1 MLHSIHVLR
10 RRLVHEANSCLYGR
24 QEDPSLGSV
33 FEQFAQELKAWEAKY
48 AGRPRDELIGLC
60 LLALEREELVSV
72 GYREELMTQRLSAM
86 PLSPAARELMR
97 HALIWA
103 WRDEEMHSI
112 YIRGALLKYG
122 GPLLRTRAFAQQIGG
137 LVGGWAGS
145 VRQHVPWSKAPLSR
159 AGATFVTWLGALT
172 GKVPEDVRKYLNY
185 GPFREF
191 CIFNVDAEMTARLCY
206 DRMIVLARE
215 TPELGRELAQDFVRV
230 RDDEDRHAQ
239 IFEILATALDEKDQ
253 LVAGETEASLTQQIE
268 DVGEYFLPRALR
280 KKTVVNSK
288 IGSGGRV
295 FAFEGKS
302 SEEKCI
308 VFRRLL
314 QESGLAETLEHRAAT
329 LGKQLEDLRIVIK
342 PSFMLGYAA
351 KDRSI
356 ITDHEL
362 LRELADFLRERGC
375 GNAVLVESAN
385 IYDQFFEHR
394 SVAEVAAYFGINECG
409 LPIVDASKDQVAH
422 TYFRGMAQN
431 TISQS
436 WKGADFRISFGKMRS
451 HPIEMAY
458 LTIGNLEWMGGR
470 CDEFLFVERQAQ
482 RETALMMLLDGFPP
496 DFVLLDAYEQA
507 SDGLVGVMGCPRPP
521 APRRVYAGEDA
532 LAVDLVAARHMGVR
546 EPGQTNILRAACH
559 WFGDPR
565 DRIEVVGTNDNLKEW
580 RGPYETEFST
590 MLSFVAY
597 PVYVFGSGRGSL
609 FVPEMDEKAFPPL
622 QQVSFPQRVLRS
634 ALRRLLGLHFPRT
647 KTRQLSEAAPQ

>member
-1 MLHSIHVLR
+1 MW
-10 RRLVHEANSCLYGR
+10 
-24 QEDPSLGSV
+24 Q
-33 FEQFAQELKAWEAKY
+33 AKY

-60 LLALEREELVSV
+60 LMALEREELVSV

-86 PLSPAARELMR
+86 PLSPAVRELMR

-122 GPLLRTRAFAQQIGG
+122 GPLLRMRAFAQQMGG

-145 VRQHVPWSKAPLSR
+145 VRQHVPWSRAPFSR
-159 AGATFVTWLGALT
+159 AGATFVTWLGAMT

-185 GPFREF
+185 GPFRDF
-191 CIFNVDAEMTARLCY
+191 CVFNIDAEKTASLCY
-206 DRMIVLARE
+206 ERMIVLARE
-215 TPELGRELAQDFVRV
+215 APELGRELAEDFVKV
-230 RDDEDRHAQ
+230 RDDEERHAL
-239 IFEILATALDEKDQ
+239 IFEILANALDEKDQ
-253 LVAGETEASLTQQIE
+253 LVDGETEESLTRKIE
-268 DVGEYFLPRALR
+268 DVGEYFLPRTLR
-280 KKTVVNSK
+280 THTVVNSK
-288 IGSGGRV
+288 IGNGGRV
-295 FAFEGKS
+295 FAFEGNS
-302 SEEKCI
+302 TEQKCS
-308 VFRRLL
+308 VLRRLL
-314 QESGLAETLEHRAAT
+314 EESGLAEMLKERAAE
-329 LGKQLEDLRIVIK
+329 LGKPPTDLRIAVK
-342 PSFMLGYAA
+342 PSFMLGYAR

-356 ITDHEL
+356 ITDAEL
-362 LRELADFLRERGC
+362 LREFASFVRKGGY
-375 GNAVLVESAN
+375 GNAVLIESAN

-394 SVAEVAAYFGINECG
+394 SVAEVGAYFGMQDCG
-409 LPIVDASKDQVAH
+409 LPVVDGSNDQVPHA
-422 TYFRGMAQN
+422 YFRGMAQN
-431 TISQS
+431 TISRS
-436 WKGADFRISFGKMRS
+436 WKEADFRISFGKMRS

-470 CDEFLFVERQAQ
+470 CDEFLFVERQAH

-496 DFVLLDAYEQA
+496 DFVLLDAYDQA

-521 APRRVYAGEDA
+521 SPRRVYAGEDA

-546 EPGQTNILRAACH
+546 EPEQTNILRAACH

-565 DRIEVVGTNDNLKEW
+565 ERTEVVGTKENLRGW

-590 MLSFVAY
+590 LLSFVAY

-609 FVPEMDEKAFPPL
+609 FVPEMDETAFPPL
-622 QQVSFPQRVLRS
+622 QRVSFFQRVLRG

-647 KTRQLSEAAPQ
+647 KKRQPVEAAS

>member
-1 MLHSIHVLR
+1 VSIWEVR
-10 RRLVHEANSCLYGR
+10 G
-24 QEDPSLGSV
+24 PSLGV
-33 FEQFAQELKAWEAKY
+33 VYDQFAQELAAWQVKY

-86 PLSPAARELMR
+86 PLSPAVRELMR

-122 GPLLRTRAFAQQIGG
+122 GPLLRMKAFAQQMGG
-137 LVGGWAGS
+137 LVGGWAGA
-145 VRQHVPWSKAPLSR
+145 VRQHVPWSKAPFSR

-191 CIFNVDAEMTARLCY
+191 CVFNIDAEKTASLCY
-206 DRMIVLARE
+206 ERMIVLAQE
-215 TPELGRELAQDFVRV
+215 APELGRELAQDFVRV
-230 RDDEDRHAQ
+230 RDDEERHAR
-239 IFEILATALDEKDQ
+239 IFEILADALDENDR
-253 LVAGETEASLTQQIE
+253 LVAGETEESLTRKIE
-268 DVGEYFLPRALR
+268 DVGEYFLPRTLR
-280 KKTVVNSK
+280 KRTVVNSK

-295 FAFEGKS
+295 FAFEGKAAA
-302 SEEKCI
+302 EKCV

-314 QESGLAETLEHRAAT
+314 EESGLAEKLQQRAAA
-329 LGKQLEDLRIVIK
+329 LEKQAAELRIVVK
-342 PSFMLGYAA
+342 PSFMLGYAR
-351 KDRSI
+351 KDQSI
-356 ITDHEL
+356 ITDAEL
-362 LRELADFLRERGC
+362 LRELAGFLRERGF
-375 GNAVLVESAN
+375 GNAVIVESAN

-394 SVAEVAAYFGINECG
+394 TVAEVAEYFGMRECG
-409 LPIVDASKDQVAH
+409 LPVVDASNDQVAH
-422 TYFRGMAQN
+422 AYFRGMAQN
-431 TISQS
+431 TISRS
-436 WKGADFRISFGKMRS
+436 WKEADFRISFGKMRS

-470 CDEFLFVERQAQ
+470 CDEFLFVERQAH

-496 DFVLLDAYEQA
+496 DFVLLDAYDEA

-532 LAVDLVAARHMGVR
+532 LAVDLVAARHMGVL
-546 EPGQTNILRAACH
+546 EPEQTNILRAACH

-565 DRIEVVGTNDNLKEW
+565 ERIKVVGANENLRGW

-609 FVPEMDEKAFPPL
+609 FVPEMDEQAFPPL
-622 QQVSFPQRVLRS
+622 QRVTFSQRVLRA

-647 KTRQLSEAAPQ
+647 KTPRPAAAASQ

>member
-1 MLHSIHVLR
+1 
-10 RRLVHEANSCLYGR
+10 
-24 QEDPSLGSV
+24 LGV
-33 FEQFAQELKAWEAKY
+33 VYDQFAQELSVWQAKY
-48 AGRPRDELIGLC
+48 AGRPGDELIGLC

-86 PLSPAARELMR
+86 PIPPAVRELMR

-103 WRDEEMHSI
+103 WRDEEMHAI

-122 GPLLRTRAFAQQIGG
+122 GPLLRMKAFSQQMGG

-145 VRQHVPWSKAPLSR
+145 VRQHVPWSKAPFSR
-159 AGATFVTWLGALT
+159 AGATFVTWLGAVT

-191 CIFNVDAEMTARLCY
+191 CVFNIDAEKTASLCY
-206 DRMIVLARE
+206 ERMIVLAQE
-215 TPELGRELAQDFVRV
+215 APELGRELAQDFVRV
-230 RDDEDRHAQ
+230 RDDEERHAR
-239 IFEILATALDEKDQ
+239 IFEILATALDEKDR
-253 LVAGETEASLTQQIE
+253 LVAGETEESLTRKIG
-268 DVGEYFLPRALR
+268 DVGEYFLPRTLR
-280 KKTVVNSK
+280 KQTVVNSK

-295 FAFEGKS
+295 FAAEGKTT
-302 SEEKCI
+302 EEKCS

-314 QESGLAETLEHRAAT
+314 DESALAEKLQRRAAA
-329 LGKQLEDLRIVIK
+329 LGKRAEELRIVIK
-342 PSFMLGYAA
+342 PSFMLGYAR

-356 ITDHEL
+356 ITDPEL
-362 LRELADFLRERGC
+362 LRELANFLRGLGC
-375 GNAVLVESAN
+375 GKGVIVESAN

-394 SVAEVAAYFGINECG
+394 SVAELAAYFGMQECG
-409 LPIVDASKDQVAH
+409 LPIVDASGDQVPHA
-422 TYFRGMAQN
+422 YFRGMAQD
-431 TISQS
+431 TISRS
-436 WKGADFRISFGKMRS
+436 WKEADFRISFGKMRS

-470 CDEFLFVERQAQ
+470 CDEFLFVERQAH

-521 APRRVYAGEDA
+521 SPRRVYAGEDA

-546 EPGQTNILRAACH
+546 EPEQTNILRAACH

-565 DRIEVVGTNDNLKEW
+565 ERIEVVGTNENLREW

-590 MLSFVAY
+590 LLSFVAY

-609 FVPEMDEKAFPPL
+609 FVPEMDETEFPPL
-622 QQVSFPQRVLRS
+622 QRVSFSQRVLRA

-647 KTRQLSEAAPQ
+647 KTKQTIQAASQ

>member
-1 MLHSIHVLR
+1 MG
-10 RRLVHEANSCLYGR
+10 A
-24 QEDPSLGSV
+24 V
-33 FEQFAQELKAWEAKY
+33 FEQFAEELKAWEAEY

-72 GYREELMTQRLSAM
+72 GYREELMTRRLSAM
-86 PLSPAARELMR
+86 PISSAIRELMR

-122 GPLLRTRAFAQQIGG
+122 GPFLRMRAFAQQLGG

-145 VRQHVPWSKAPLSR
+145 VRQHVPWSKAPFSR
-159 AGATFVTWLGALT
+159 AGATFVTWFGTLT

-191 CIFNVDAEMTARLCY
+191 CVFNVDAEKTARLCY
-206 DRMIVLARE
+206 ERMIALAKE
-215 TPELGRELAQDFVRV
+215 VPELGGDLEQDFVRV

-239 IFEILATALDEKDQ
+239 IFEILANALDEKDQ
-253 LVAGETEASLTQQIE
+253 LVAGETEKSLTRKIE
-268 DVGEYFLPRALR
+268 DVGEYFLPRTLR
-280 KKTVVNSK
+280 KQTVVNSK

-295 FAFEGKS
+295 FAFEGNTA
-302 SEEKCI
+302 EEKCN

-314 QESGLAETLEHRAAT
+314 EESGLEEKLRQRATA
-329 LGKQLEDLRIVIK
+329 LGKRPADLRIVVK
-342 PSFMLGYAA
+342 PSFMLGYSR

-356 ITDHEL
+356 ITDAEL
-362 LRELADFLRERGC
+362 LRELASFLRERGC

-394 SVAEVAAYFGINECG
+394 TVAEVAAYFGLSECG
-409 LPIVDASKDQVAH
+409 LPIVDASNDQVAH
-422 TYFRGMAQN
+422 AYFRGMAQN
-431 TISQS
+431 TISRS
-436 WKGADFRISFGKMRS
+436 WKEADFRISFGKMRS

-470 CDEFLFVERQAQ
+470 CDEFLFVERQAH

-496 DFVLLDAYEQA
+496 NFVLLDAYDEA

-521 APRRVYAGEDA
+521 SPRRVYAGEDA
-532 LAVDLVAARHMGVR
+532 LSVDLVAARHMGVR
-546 EPGQTNILRAACH
+546 EPEQTNILRAACH

-565 DRIEVVGTNDNLKEW
+565 DRTEVVGTNENLRGW

-609 FVPEMDEKAFPPL
+609 FVPEMDEHAFPAL
-622 QQVSFPQRVLRS
+622 RRVSFFQRVLRA

-647 KTRQLSEAAPQ
+647 NAKRPAEAAPQ

>member
-1 MLHSIHVLR
+1 VG
-10 RRLVHEANSCLYGR
+10 A
-24 QEDPSLGSV
+24 V

-48 AGRPRDELIGLC
+48 AGQPRDELIGLC

-86 PLSPAARELMR
+86 PIPPAVRELMR

-122 GPLLRTRAFAQQIGG
+122 GPILRMKAFAQQMGG

-145 VRQHVPWSKAPLSR
+145 VRQHVPWSKAPFSR
-159 AGATFVTWLGALT
+159 AGATLVTWLGALA

-191 CIFNVDAEMTARLCY
+191 CVFNVDAEKTAKLCY
-206 DRMIVLARE
+206 DRMVALAKE
-215 TPELGRELAQDFVRV
+215 APELGGELEQDFMRV
-230 RDDEDRHAQ
+230 RDDEERHAR
-239 IFEILATALDEKDQ
+239 IFEILAEALDEKDQ
-253 LVAGETEASLTQQIE
+253 LVAGETEESLTRKIE
-268 DVGEYFLPRALR
+268 DVGEYFLPRTLR
-280 KKTVVNSK
+280 KQTVTNNK

-295 FAFEGKS
+295 FVGEGKS
-302 SEEKCI
+302 AEEKCS
-308 VFRRLL
+308 VLRRLL
-314 QESGLAETLEHRAAT
+314 EESGLADKLQQRAAA
-329 LGKQLEDLRIVIK
+329 LGKQVADMRIVVK
-342 PSFMLGYAA
+342 PSLMLGYAR

-356 ITDHEL
+356 ITDAQL
-362 LRELADFLRERGC
+362 LRELANFVREIGC
-375 GNAVLVESAN
+375 ANAVLVESAN

-394 SVAEVAAYFGINECG
+394 SVAEVAAYFGMQECG
-409 LPIVDASKDQVAH
+409 LPIVDASNDQVPH

-431 TISQS
+431 TISRS
-436 WKGADFRISFGKMRS
+436 WKEADFRISFGKMRS

-470 CDEFLFVERQAQ
+470 CDEFLFVERQAH

-521 APRRVYAGEDA
+521 SPRRVYAGEDA
-532 LAVDLVAARHMGVR
+532 LSVDLVAAGHMGVR
-546 EPGQTNILRAACH
+546 EPEQTNILRAACH

-565 DRIEVVGTNDNLKEW
+565 ERIELIGTNENLRRW

-622 QQVSFPQRVLRS
+622 QRVSFPQRVLRG

-647 KTRQLSEAAPQ
+647 KTPQPPETAPQ

>member
-1 MLHSIHVLR
+1 M
-10 RRLVHEANSCLYGR
+10 
-24 QEDPSLGSV
+24 SV
-33 FEQFAQELKAWEAKY
+33 VYEQFAKELKAWEAKF

-86 PLSPAARELMR
+86 PIPPAVRELMR

-122 GPLLRTRAFAQQIGG
+122 GRLLRMKAFAQQMGG

-145 VRQHVPWSKAPLSR
+145 VRQHVPWSKAPVSR
-159 AGATFVTWLGALT
+159 AGATLVTWLGAVM

-191 CIFNVDAEMTARLCY
+191 CVFNIDAEKTASLCY
-206 DRMIVLARE
+206 ERMIVLAQE
-215 TPELGRELAQDFVRV
+215 ALELGRELAQDFVRV
-230 RDDEDRHAQ
+230 RDDEERHAR
-239 IFEILATALDEKDQ
+239 IFEILANALDEKDH
-253 LVAGETEASLTQQIE
+253 LVAGETEESLTQKIE
-268 DVGEYFLPRALR
+268 DVGEYFLPRTLR
-280 KKTVVNSK
+280 KQTVVNSK

-295 FAFEGKS
+295 FAFEGQA
-302 SEEKCI
+302 SEEKCS

-314 QESGLAETLEHRAAT
+314 EESGLAGKLRQRAAA
-329 LGKQLEDLRIVIK
+329 LGKPAEELRIVIK
-342 PSFMLGYAA
+342 PSFMLGYAR

-356 ITDHEL
+356 ITDAEL
-362 LRELADFLRERGC
+362 LRELANFLRELGC
-375 GNAVLVESAN
+375 GNAVIVESAN

-394 SVAEVAAYFGINECG
+394 SVAEVAAYFGMQECG
-409 LPIVDASKDQVAH
+409 VPIVDASTDQVPH
-422 TYFRGMAQN
+422 EYFRGMAQN
-431 TISQS
+431 TISRS
-436 WKGADFRISFGKMRS
+436 WKEADFRISFGKMRS

-470 CDEFLFVERQAQ
+470 CDEFLFVERQAH

-496 DFVLLDAYEQA
+496 DFVLLDAYDEA

-521 APRRVYAGEDA
+521 SPRRVYAGEDA

-546 EPGQTNILRAACH
+546 EPEQTNILRAACH

-565 DRIEVVGTNDNLKEW
+565 ERIEVVGANENLREW

-609 FVPEMDEKAFPPL
+609 FVPEMDEAAFPPL
-622 QQVSFPQRVLRS
+622 QRVSFSHRVLRG

-647 KTRQLSEAAPQ
+647 KRQQTVQAASQ

>member
-1 MLHSIHVLR
+1 
-10 RRLVHEANSCLYGR
+10 
-24 QEDPSLGSV
+24 LGV
-33 FEQFAQELKAWEAKY
+33 VYEQFAQELAAWQTKY

-86 PLSPAARELMR
+86 PLSPAVRELMR

-122 GPLLRTRAFAQQIGG
+122 GALLRMKAFAQQMGG

-145 VRQHVPWSKAPLSR
+145 VRQHVPWGKAPISR
-159 AGATFVTWLGALT
+159 AGATLITWLGAAT

-191 CIFNVDAEMTARLCY
+191 CVFNIDAEKTASLCY
-206 DRMIVLARE
+206 ERMIALAQE
-215 TPELGRELAQDFVRV
+215 APELGRELAQDFLRV
-230 RDDEDRHAQ
+230 KDDEDRHAR
-239 IFEILATALDEKDQ
+239 IFEILANALDEKDQ
-253 LVAGETEASLTQQIE
+253 LVAGETEESLTRKIE
-268 DVGEYFLPRALR
+268 DVGEYFLPRTLR
-280 KKTVVNSK
+280 KHTVVNSRV
-288 IGSGGRV
+288 GSGGRV
-295 FAFEGKS
+295 MVLEGKS
-302 SEEKCI
+302 AEEKCD
-308 VFRRLL
+308 VFQRLL
-314 QESGLAETLEHRAAT
+314 DESGLAELLKQRAAA
-329 LGKQLEDLRIVIK
+329 LGKRAEELRIVVK
-342 PSFMLGYAA
+342 PSFMLGYAK

-356 ITDHEL
+356 ITDAEL
-362 LRELADFLRERGC
+362 LRELADFLRARGF

-394 SVAEVAAYFGINECG
+394 SVGEVAEYFGMRECG
-409 LPIVDASKDQVAH
+409 LPLVDASNDQVGHA
-422 TYFRGMAQN
+422 YFRGMAQN
-431 TISQS
+431 TISRS
-436 WKGADFRISFGKMRS
+436 WKEADFRISFGKMRS

-470 CDEFLFVERQAQ
+470 CDEFLFVERQAH

-496 DFVLLDAYEQA
+496 DFVLLDAYDEA
-507 SDGLVGVMGCPRPP
+507 SDGLVGVMGCPKPP

-546 EPGQTNILRAACH
+546 EPELTNILRAACH

-565 DRIEVVGTNDNLKEW
+565 ERTEVVGTDENLREW

-590 MLSFVAY
+590 LLSFVAY

-609 FVPEMDEKAFPPL
+609 FVPEMDERAFPPL
-622 QQVSFPQRVLRS
+622 QRVSFLQRVLRG
-634 ALRRLLGLHFPRT
+634 ALRRLLGLHFPRE
-647 KTRQLSEAAPQ
+647 KKQPRVAAVQ

>member
-1 MLHSIHVLR
+1 M
-10 RRLVHEANSCLYGR
+10 
-24 QEDPSLGSV
+24 
-33 FEQFAQELKAWEAKY
+33 
-48 AGRPRDELIGLC
+48 
-60 LLALEREELVSV
+60 
-72 GYREELMTQRLSAM
+72 
-86 PLSPAARELMR
+86 
-97 HALIWA
+97 
-103 WRDEEMHSI
+103 
-112 YIRGALLKYG
+112 
-122 GPLLRTRAFAQQIGG
+122 
-137 LVGGWAGS
+137 
-145 VRQHVPWSKAPLSR
+145 
-159 AGATFVTWLGALT
+159 TWLGALT

-253 LVAGETEASLTQQIE
+253 LVSGETEASLTQKIE

-280 KKTVVNSK
+280 KKTVANSK

-295 FAFEGKS
+295 FVFEGKS

-314 QESGLAETLEHRAAT
+314 RENGLAETLERRAAT

-356 ITDHEL
+356 ITDSEL

-546 EPGQTNILRAACH
+546 EPEQTNILRAACH

-565 DRIEVVGTNDNLKEW
+565 DRIEVVGTNENLKEW

>member
-1 MLHSIHVLR
+1 MGV
-10 RRLVHEANSCLYGR
+10 VY
-24 QEDPSLGSV
+24 D
-33 FEQFAQELKAWEAKY
+33 QFAQELTAWQAKY
-48 AGRPRDELIGLC
+48 VGRPQDELIGLC

-72 GYREELMTQRLSAM
+72 GYREELMTRRLAAM
-86 PLSPAARELMR
+86 PLSPAIRELMR

-103 WRDEEMHSI
+103 WRDEEMHAI
-112 YIRGALLKYG
+112 YIRGALLKFG
-122 GPLLRTRAFAQQIGG
+122 GPILKMKTFAQQMGG

-145 VRQHVPWSKAPLSR
+145 VMQHVPWWRAPFSR
-159 AGATFVTWLGALT
+159 AGAAFVTWLGTLT

-191 CIFNVDAEMTARLCY
+191 CVFNIDAEKTASLCY
-206 DRMIVLARE
+206 ARMIALARE
-215 TPELGRELAQDFVRV
+215 APELGRELEEDFVRV
-230 RDDEDRHAQ
+230 QDDEDRHAR
-239 IFEILATALDEKDQ
+239 IFEILANALDEKDQ
-253 LVAGETEASLTQQIE
+253 LVAGETEESLTRKIE
-268 DVGEYFLPRALR
+268 DVGEYFLPRTLR
-280 KKTVVNSK
+280 KQTVVNSK

-295 FAFEGKS
+295 FVSEGKS
-302 SEEKCI
+302 AEEKCG

-314 QESGLAETLEHRAAT
+314 EESGLAEKLKDRAAA
-329 LGKQLEDLRIVIK
+329 LGKQPADLRIAVK
-342 PSFMLGYAA
+342 PSFMLGYAR

-356 ITDHEL
+356 ITDAEL
-362 LRELADFLRERGC
+362 LRELAEFLRERGY
-375 GNAVLVESAN
+375 GNAVLIESAN

-394 SVAEVAAYFGINECG
+394 SVGEVAEYFGLRECG
-409 LPIVDASKDQVAH
+409 LPVVDGSNDQVAH
-422 TYFRGMAQN
+422 AYFRGMAQN
-431 TISQS
+431 TISRS
-436 WKGADFRISFGKMRS
+436 WKEADFRISFGKMRS

-470 CDEFLFVERQAQ
+470 CDEFLFVERQAH

-496 DFVLLDAYEQA
+496 DFVLLDAYDQA

-521 APRRVYAGEDA
+521 SPRRVYAGEDA
-532 LAVDLVAARHMGVR
+532 LSVDLVAARHMGVR
-546 EPGQTNILRAACH
+546 EPEQTNILRAACH

-565 DRIEVVGTNDNLKEW
+565 ERIEVVGTNENLRGW

-609 FVPEMDEKAFPPL
+609 FVPEMDEAAFPPL
-622 QQVSFPQRVLRS
+622 QRVSFFQRVLRG

-647 KTRQLSEAAPQ
+647 KKRQPAEAASQ

>member
-1 MLHSIHVLR
+1 MIHSFRVLR
-10 RRLVHEANSCLYGR
+10 RRLVRKAISCLYEMH
-24 QEDPSLGSV
+24 EDSFVGAV
-33 FEQFAQELKAWEAKY
+33 FEQFGQELKAWEAKF

-72 GYREELMTQRLSAM
+72 GYREELMTQRLAGM
-86 PLSPAARELMR
+86 PIPPAVRELMR

-122 GPLLRTRAFAQQIGG
+122 GPLLRMKAFAQQMGG

-145 VRQHVPWSKAPLSR
+145 VRQHVPWSKAPFSR
-159 AGATFVTWLGALT
+159 AGATFVTWLGGLT

-191 CIFNVDAEMTARLCY
+191 CVFNVDAEKTARLCY

-215 TPELGRELAQDFVRV
+215 APELGGELEQDFVRV
-230 RDDEDRHAQ
+230 RDDEDRHAR
-239 IFEILATALDEKDQ
+239 IFEILAEALDEKDG
-253 LVAGETEASLTQQIE
+253 LVPGETEESLTQKIE
-268 DVGEYFLPRALR
+268 DVGEYFLPRTLR
-280 KKTVVNSK
+280 KQTVVNSK

-295 FAFEGKS
+295 FALEGETA
-302 SEEKCI
+302 EEKCR

-314 QESGLAETLEHRAAT
+314 EQSGLAEKLRDRAAV
-329 LGKQLEDLRIVIK
+329 LGKRPEDLRIVVK
-342 PSFMLGYAA
+342 PSFMLGYAR

-356 ITDHEL
+356 ITDPEL
-362 LRELADFLRERGC
+362 LRELADFLRARGC

-394 SVAEVAAYFGINECG
+394 NVAEVAAYFGMEECG
-409 LPIVDASKDQVAH
+409 LTVVDASNDQIPH
-422 TYFRGMAQN
+422 SYFRGMAQN
-431 TISQS
+431 TISRS
-436 WKGADFRISFGKMRS
+436 WKEADFRISFGKMRS

-470 CDEFLFVERQAQ
+470 CDEFLFVERQAH
-482 RETALMMLLDGFPP
+482 RETALMMLMDGFPP
-496 DFVLLDAYEQA
+496 DFVLLDAYQQA

-521 APRRVYAGEDA
+521 SPRRVYAGEDA
-532 LAVDLVAARHMGVR
+532 LSVDLVAARHMGVR
-546 EPGQTNILRAACH
+546 EPEQTNILRAACH

-565 DRIEVVGTNDNLKEW
+565 KHIEVVGTNENLRGW

-622 QQVSFPQRVLRS
+622 QRVSFFQRVLRA

-647 KTRQLSEAAPQ
+647 KKQQPAEAASR

>member
-1 MLHSIHVLR
+1 MWR
-10 RRLVHEANSCLYGR
+10 
-24 QEDPSLGSV
+24 
-33 FEQFAQELKAWEAKY
+33 AKY
-48 AGRPRDELIGLC
+48 AGRPREELIGLC
-60 LLALEREELVSV
+60 LMALEREELVSV
-72 GYREELMTQRLSAM
+72 GYREELMTQRLSEM
-86 PLSPAARELMR
+86 PIPPAVRALMR

-122 GPLLRTRAFAQQIGG
+122 GPLLRMRAFAQQMGG

-191 CIFNVDAEMTARLCY
+191 CVFNIDAEKTASLCY
-206 DRMIVLARE
+206 ERMIVLARE
-215 TPELGRELAQDFVRV
+215 APELGRELAEDFVKV
-230 RDDEDRHAQ
+230 RDDEERHAR
-239 IFEILATALDEKDQ
+239 IFEILANALDEKDQ
-253 LVAGETEASLTQQIE
+253 LVAGETEESLTRKIE
-268 DVGEYFLPRALR
+268 DVGEYFLPRTLR
-280 KKTVVNSK
+280 THTVVNSR

-295 FAFEGKS
+295 FVSQGRSA
-302 SEEKCI
+302 EEKGG

-314 QESGLAETLEHRAAT
+314 QESGLAEKLTERAAE
-329 LGKQLEDLRIVIK
+329 LGKLAADLRIAVK
-342 PSFMLGYAA
+342 PSFMLGYAR

-356 ITDHEL
+356 ITDAEL
-362 LRELADFLRERGC
+362 LRELADFLRERGYRK
-375 GNAVLVESAN
+375 AVLIESAN
-385 IYDQFFEHR
+385 IYDQFFDHR
-394 SVAEVAAYFGINECG
+394 SVAEVGAYFGMQECG
-409 LPIVDASKDQVAH
+409 LPLVDGSNDQVPHA
-422 TYFRGMAQN
+422 YFRGMAQN
-431 TISQS
+431 TISRS
-436 WKGADFRISFGKMRS
+436 WKEADFRISFGKMRS

-470 CDEFLFVERQAQ
+470 CDEFLFVERQAH

-496 DFVLLDAYEQA
+496 DFVLLDAYDEA

-521 APRRVYAGEDA
+521 SPRRVYAGEDA

-546 EPGQTNILRAACH
+546 EPEQTNILRAACH

-565 DRIEVVGTNDNLKEW
+565 ERIEVVGTNENLRGW

-590 MLSFVAY
+590 LLSFVAY

-609 FVPEMDEKAFPPL
+609 FVPEMDETAFPSL
-622 QQVSFPQRVLRS
+622 QRVSFFQRVLRG

-647 KTRQLSEAAPQ
+647 KKRQPVEAVSQ

>member
-1 MLHSIHVLR
+1 VG
-10 RRLVHEANSCLYGR
+10 VVY
-24 QEDPSLGSV
+24 D
-33 FEQFAQELKAWEAKY
+33 QFAQELAVWQAKY

-86 PLSPAARELMR
+86 PIPPAVRELMR

-122 GPLLRTRAFAQQIGG
+122 GPLLRMKAFAQQMGG

-145 VRQHVPWSKAPLSR
+145 VRQHVPWRKAPFSR
-159 AGATFVTWLGALT
+159 AGATFVTWLGAVT

-191 CIFNVDAEMTARLCY
+191 CVFNIDAEKTASLCY
-206 DRMIVLARE
+206 ERMIVLAQDA
-215 TPELGRELAQDFVRV
+215 PELGRELAQDFLRV
-230 RDDEDRHAQ
+230 RDDEERHAR
-239 IFEILATALDEKDQ
+239 IFEILADALDEKDQ
-253 LVAGETEASLTQQIE
+253 LVAGETKESLTQKIE
-268 DVGEYFLPRALR
+268 DVGEYFLPRTLR
-280 KKTVVNSK
+280 KQTVVNSK
-288 IGSGGRV
+288 VGSGGRV

-302 SEEKCI
+302 AEEKCG

-314 QESGLAETLEHRAAT
+314 DESGLAEKLRQRAVA
-329 LGKQLEDLRIVIK
+329 LGKRPEELRIVIK
-342 PSFMLGYAA
+342 PSFMLGYAR

-356 ITDHEL
+356 ITDPEL
-362 LRELADFLRERGC
+362 LRELANVLRELGC
-375 GNAVLVESAN
+375 GNAVIVESAN

-394 SVAEVAAYFGINECG
+394 SVAEVAAYFGMQECG
-409 LPIVDASKDQVAH
+409 LPIVNASSDQVPHA
-422 TYFRGMAQN
+422 YFRGMAQN
-431 TISQS
+431 TISRS
-436 WKGADFRISFGKMRS
+436 WKDADFRISFGKMRS

-470 CDEFLFVERQAQ
+470 CDEFLFVERQAH

-496 DFVLLDAYEQA
+496 DFVLLDAYDQA
-507 SDGLVGVMGCPRPP
+507 SDGLVGVMGCPRP
-521 APRRVYAGEDA
+521 ASPRRVYAGEDA

-546 EPGQTNILRAACH
+546 EPEQTNILRAACH

-565 DRIEVVGTNDNLKEW
+565 ERIEVVGTNENLHEW

-590 MLSFVAY
+590 ILSFVAY

-609 FVPEMDEKAFPPL
+609 FVPEMDEIAFPPL
-622 QQVSFPQRVLRS
+622 QRVSFSQRVLRG

-647 KTRQLSEAAPQ
+647 KKQQTIQAASR

>member
-1 MLHSIHVLR
+1 
-10 RRLVHEANSCLYGR
+10 
-24 QEDPSLGSV
+24 
-33 FEQFAQELKAWEAKY
+33 
-48 AGRPRDELIGLC
+48 
-60 LLALEREELVSV
+60 
-72 GYREELMTQRLSAM
+72 
-86 PLSPAARELMR
+86 MR

-122 GPLLRTRAFAQQIGG
+122 GPLLRMKAFGQQMGG

-145 VRQHVPWSKAPLSR
+145 VRQHVPWRKAPFSR
-159 AGATFVTWLGALT
+159 AGATIVTWLGAVT

-191 CIFNVDAEMTARLCY
+191 CVFNIDAEKTASLCY
-206 DRMIVLARE
+206 ERMIVLAQE
-215 TPELGRELAQDFVRV
+215 SPELGRELAQDFVRV
-230 RDDEDRHAQ
+230 RDDEERHAR
-239 IFEILATALDEKDQ
+239 IFEILANALDENDR
-253 LVAGETEASLTQQIE
+253 LVAGETEESLTQKIE
-268 DVGEYFLPRALR
+268 DVGEYFLPRTLR
-280 KKTVVNSK
+280 KRTVVNSK

-295 FAFEGKS
+295 FAFEGKT
-302 SEEKCI
+302 EAEKCV

-314 QESGLAETLEHRAAT
+314 EEGGLAEKLQQRATA
-329 LGKQLEDLRIVIK
+329 LGKQAANLRIVIK
-342 PSFMLGYAA
+342 PSFMLGYAR

-356 ITDHEL
+356 ITDPEL
-362 LRELADFLRERGC
+362 LKELANFLRELGC
-375 GNAVLVESAN
+375 GNAVIVESAN

-394 SVAEVAAYFGINECG
+394 SVAEVAAYFGMQECG
-409 LPIVDASKDQVAH
+409 LPIVDASSDQVPH
-422 TYFRGMAQN
+422 EYFRGMAQN
-431 TISQS
+431 TISRS
-436 WKGADFRISFGKMRS
+436 WKEADFRISFGKMRS

-470 CDEFLFVERQAQ
+470 CDEFLFVERQAH

-496 DFVLLDAYEQA
+496 DFVVLDAYDEA

-521 APRRVYAGEDA
+521 SPRRVYAGEDA

-546 EPGQTNILRAACH
+546 EPEQTNILRAARH

-565 DRIEVVGTNDNLKEW
+565 ERIEVVGANENLREW

-609 FVPEMDEKAFPPL
+609 FVPEMDERAFPPL
-622 QQVSFPQRVLRS
+622 QAVSFSHRVLRA

-647 KTRQLSEAAPQ
+647 KTRGPVAAASQ

>member
-1 MLHSIHVLR
+1 
-10 RRLVHEANSCLYGR
+10 
-24 QEDPSLGSV
+24 LGAV
-33 FEQFAQELKAWEAKY
+33 FEQFAEELAAWQTKY

-72 GYREELMTQRLSAM
+72 GYREELMTERLSAM
-86 PLSPAARELMR
+86 PLSPAVRKLMR

-122 GPLLRTRAFAQQIGG
+122 GPLLRMRAFAQQMGG
-137 LVGGWAGS
+137 LLGGWAGS
-145 VRQHVPWSKAPLSR
+145 VRQHVPWSKAPFSR

-172 GKVPEDVRKYLNY
+172 GRVPEDVRKYLNF

-191 CIFNVDAEMTARLCY
+191 CVFNVDAEKTASLCY
-206 DRMIVLARE
+206 QRMIVLAQE
-215 TPELGRELAQDFVRV
+215 APELGTELAEDFVRV

-239 IFEILATALDEKDQ
+239 IFEILAHALDEKDR
-253 LVAGETEASLTQQIE
+253 LVAGETEESLTQKIE
-268 DVGEYFLPRALR
+268 DVGEYFLPRTLR
-280 KKTVVNSK
+280 KHTVVNSR

-295 FAFEGKS
+295 LVLEGKS
-302 SEEKCI
+302 AEEKCG

-314 QESGLAETLEHRAAT
+314 KESGLEEKLRQRAAS
-329 LGKQLEDLRIVIK
+329 LGKQTEELRIAIK

-356 ITDHEL
+356 ITDGEL

-394 SVAEVAAYFGINECG
+394 SVAEVADYFGLKECG
-409 LPIVDASKDQVAH
+409 LPIVDASNDQVPHA
-422 TYFRGMAQN
+422 YFRGMAQN
-431 TISQS
+431 TISRS
-436 WKGADFRISFGKMRS
+436 WKEADFRISFGKMRS

-470 CDEFLFVERQAQ
+470 CDEFLFVERQAH

-496 DFVLLDAYEQA
+496 DFVFLDAYDEA

-521 APRRVYAGEDA
+521 SPRRVYAGEDA
-532 LAVDLVAARHMGVR
+532 LSVDLVAARHMGVR
-546 EPGQTNILRAACH
+546 EPEQTNILRAACH

-565 DRIEVVGTNDNLKEW
+565 ERIEVVGANENLQKW

-609 FVPEMDEKAFPPL
+609 FVPEMDEQAFPPL
-622 QQVSFPQRVLRS
+622 QRVSFFERVARA
-634 ALRRLLGLHFPRT
+634 ALRRLLGLHFPRS
-647 KTRQLSEAAPQ
+647 KAQQPGAAAPQ

>member
-1 MLHSIHVLR
+1 MGV
-10 RRLVHEANSCLYGR
+10 VY
-24 QEDPSLGSV
+24 D
-33 FEQFAQELKAWEAKY
+33 QFAQELAVWQAKY

-86 PLSPAARELMR
+86 PIPPAVRELMR

-122 GPLLRTRAFAQQIGG
+122 GPLLRIKAFGQQMGG

-145 VRQHVPWSKAPLSR
+145 VRQHVPWSKAPISR
-159 AGATFVTWLGALT
+159 AGATFVTWLGAVT

-191 CIFNVDAEMTARLCY
+191 CVFNIDAEKTASLCY
-206 DRMIVLARE
+206 ERMIALAQE
-215 TPELGRELAQDFVRV
+215 APELGRELAQDFVRV
-230 RDDEDRHAQ
+230 REDEECHAR
-239 IFEILATALDEKDQ
+239 IFEILAMALDENDN
-253 LVAGETEASLTQQIE
+253 LVAGETEESLTRKIE
-268 DVGEYFLPRALR
+268 DVGEYFLPRTLR
-280 KKTVVNSK
+280 KQTVENSK
-288 IGSGGRV
+288 VGSGGRV
-295 FAFEGKS
+295 FAAEGKTAD
-302 SEEKCI
+302 EKCV

-314 QESGLAETLEHRAAT
+314 EESGLAEKLQQRAAS
-329 LGKQLEDLRIVIK
+329 LGKQPVDLRIVIK
-342 PSFMLGYAA
+342 PSFMLGYAR
-351 KDRSI
+351 KDRAI
-356 ITDHEL
+356 ITDPEL
-362 LRELADFLRERGC
+362 LRELANFLREQGC
-375 GNAVLVESAN
+375 RNAVIVESAN

-394 SVAEVAAYFGINECG
+394 SVAEVAAYFGMQECG
-409 LPIVDASKDQVAH
+409 LPIVDASSDQVPHA
-422 TYFRGMAQN
+422 YFRGMAQN
-431 TISQS
+431 TISRS
-436 WKGADFRISFGKMRS
+436 WKDADFRISFGKMRS

-470 CDEFLFVERQAQ
+470 CDEFLFVERQAH

-496 DFVLLDAYEQA
+496 DFVLLDAYDEA
-507 SDGLVGVMGCPRPP
+507 SDGLVGVMGCPRPQS
-521 APRRVYAGEDA
+521 PRRVYSGEDA

-546 EPGQTNILRAACH
+546 EPEQTNILRAACH

-565 DRIEVVGTNDNLKEW
+565 ERIEVVGTNENLRGW

-609 FVPEMDEKAFPPL
+609 FVPEMDEQAFPPL
-622 QQVSFPQRVLRS
+622 KRVTFFQRVLRGG
-634 ALRRLLGLHFPRT
+634 LRRLLGLHFPRT
-647 KTRQLSEAAPQ
+647 KTQQNMQAAPQ

>member
-1 MLHSIHVLR
+1 MG
-10 RRLVHEANSCLYGR
+10 A
-24 QEDPSLGSV
+24 V
-33 FEQFAQELKAWEAKY
+33 FEQFAEELRAWEAKF

-60 LLALEREELVSV
+60 LMALEREELVSV

-86 PLSPAARELMR
+86 PIPPAVRELMR

-122 GPLLRTRAFAQQIGG
+122 GPLLKVRAFAQQMGG

-145 VRQHVPWSKAPLSR
+145 VRQHVPWSKAPISR

-191 CIFNVDAEMTARLCY
+191 CVFNVDAEKTASLCY
-206 DRMIVLARE
+206 QRMIALAQE
-215 TPELGRELAQDFVRV
+215 APELGRELAEDFVRV
-230 RDDEDRHAQ
+230 RDDEDRHAR
-239 IFEILATALDEKDQ
+239 IFEILANALDEKDG
-253 LVAGETEASLTQQIE
+253 LVASETEESLTRKIE
-268 DVGEYFLPRALR
+268 DVGEYFLPRTLR
-280 KKTVVNSK
+280 KHTVVNTK

-295 FAFEGKS
+295 FALEGQS
-302 SEEKCI
+302 AANKCST
-308 VFRRLL
+308 FRRLL
-314 QESGLAETLEHRAAT
+314 EESGLEGKLRERAAA
-329 LGKQLEDLRIVIK
+329 LGKQAAELQIVVK
-342 PSFMLGYAA
+342 PSFMLGYAR

-356 ITDHEL
+356 VTDPDL
-362 LRELADFLRERGC
+362 LRELAGFLRERGC
-375 GNAVLVESAN
+375 GNAVIVESAN

-394 SVAEVAAYFGINECG
+394 SVAEVAAYFGLQECG
-409 LPIVDASKDQVAH
+409 MPIVDGSNDQVPH
-422 TYFRGMAQN
+422 SYFRGMAQN
-431 TISQS
+431 TISRS
-436 WKGADFRISFGKMRS
+436 WKAADFRISFGKMRS

-470 CDEFLFVERQAQ
+470 CDEFLFVERQAH

-496 DFVLLDAYEQA
+496 DFALLDAYDEA

-521 APRRVYAGEDA
+521 SPRRVYAAEDA

-546 EPGQTNILRAACH
+546 EPEQTNILRAACH

-565 DRIEVVGTNDNLKEW
+565 ARIEVVGTNEDLRGW

-609 FVPEMDEKAFPPL
+609 FVPEMDEQAFPPL
-622 QQVSFPQRVLRS
+622 QKVSFSQRVLRA

-647 KTRQLSEAAPQ
+647 KKQRPAEAASQ

>member
-1 MLHSIHVLR
+1 
-10 RRLVHEANSCLYGR
+10 
-24 QEDPSLGSV
+24 LGAV
-33 FEQFAQELKAWEAKY
+33 FEQFAEELKAWEAKF

-60 LLALEREELVSV
+60 LMALEREELVSV

-86 PLSPAARELMR
+86 PIPPAVRHLMR

-122 GPLLRTRAFAQQIGG
+122 GPILRMKAFAQQLGG

-145 VRQHVPWSKAPLSR
+145 VRQHVPWSKAPVSR

-191 CIFNVDAEMTARLCY
+191 CVFNIDAEKTASLCY
-206 DRMIVLARE
+206 ERMIALALE
-215 TPELGRELAQDFVRV
+215 APELGRELAQDFVKV
-230 RDDEDRHAQ
+230 RDDEDRHAR
-239 IFEILATALDEKDQ
+239 IFEILANALNEKDQ
-253 LVAGETEASLTQQIE
+253 LVDGETEESLTRKIE
-268 DVGEYFLPRALR
+268 DVGEYFLPRTLR
-280 KKTVVNSK
+280 KQTVVNSK

-295 FAFEGKS
+295 FALEGKTA
-302 SEEKCI
+302 EEKCG

-314 QESGLAETLEHRAAT
+314 EESGLEAKLRQRAVA
-329 LGKQLEDLRIVIK
+329 LGKGPEELRIVIK
-342 PSFMLGYAA
+342 PSFMLGYAR

-356 ITDHEL
+356 ITDAEL

-375 GNAVLVESAN
+375 GNAVIVESAN

-394 SVAEVAAYFGINECG
+394 SVGEVAAYFGMGECG
-409 LPIVDASKDQVAH
+409 LPVIDASNDQVAH
-422 TYFRGMAQN
+422 AYFRGMAQN
-431 TISQS
+431 TISRS
-436 WKGADFRISFGKMRS
+436 WKEADFRISFGKMRS

-470 CDEFLFVERQAQ
+470 CDEFLFVERQAH

-496 DFVLLDAYEQA
+496 DFALLDAYDQA
-507 SDGLVGVMGCPRPP
+507 SEGLVGVMGCPRPP
-521 APRRVYAGEDA
+521 SPRRVYAGEDA
-532 LAVDLVAARHMGVR
+532 LSVDLTAARHMGVR
-546 EPGQTNILRAACH
+546 EPEQTNILRAACH

-565 DRIEVVGTNDNLKEW
+565 ERIEVLGTNEKLRGW

-590 MLSFVAY
+590 ILSFVAY

-609 FVPEMDEKAFPPL
+609 FVPEMDEQAFPPL
-622 QQVSFPQRVLRS
+622 QRVSFFQRVLRA

-647 KTRQLSEAAPQ
+647 NKQQPAEAASR

>member
-1 MLHSIHVLR
+1 MW
-10 RRLVHEANSCLYGR
+10 
-24 QEDPSLGSV
+24 Q
-33 FEQFAQELKAWEAKY
+33 AKY
-48 AGRPRDELIGLC
+48 AGRPREELIGLC
-60 LLALEREELVSV
+60 LMALEREELVSV
-72 GYREELMTQRLSAM
+72 GYREELMTQRLSGM
-86 PLSPAARELMR
+86 PLPPAVRELMR

-122 GPLLRTRAFAQQIGG
+122 GPLLRMRAFAQQMGG

-145 VRQHVPWSKAPLSR
+145 VRQHVPWSRAPFSR
-159 AGATFVTWLGALT
+159 AGATFVTWLGTLT

-185 GPFREF
+185 GPFRDF
-191 CIFNVDAEMTARLCY
+191 CVFNIDAEKTASLCY
-206 DRMIVLARE
+206 ERMIVLARE
-215 TPELGRELAQDFVRV
+215 APELGRELAEDFVKV
-230 RDDEDRHAQ
+230 RDDEERHAR
-239 IFEILATALDEKDQ
+239 IFEILANALDEKDQ
-253 LVAGETEASLTQQIE
+253 LVAGETEESLTRKIE
-268 DVGEYFLPRALR
+268 DVGEYFLPRTLR
-280 KKTVVNSK
+280 KHTVVNSK

-295 FAFEGKS
+295 FVFEGNS
-302 SEEKCI
+302 ATEKRS

-314 QESGLAETLEHRAAT
+314 EESGLAQKLKERAAA
-329 LGKQLEDLRIVIK
+329 LGKQPEDLRIAVK
-342 PSFMLGYAA
+342 PSFMLGYAR

-356 ITDHEL
+356 ITDAEL
-362 LRELADFLRERGC
+362 LRELADFLRERGYKK
-375 GNAVLVESAN
+375 AVLIESAN

-394 SVAEVAAYFGINECG
+394 SVAEVGAYFGIQDCG
-409 LPIVDASKDQVAH
+409 LPVVDGSNDQVAH
-422 TYFRGMAQN
+422 VYFRGMAQN
-431 TISQS
+431 TISRS
-436 WKGADFRISFGKMRS
+436 WKEADFRISFGKMRS

-470 CDEFLFVERQAQ
+470 CDEFLFVERQAH

-496 DFVLLDAYEQA
+496 DFVLLDAYDQA

-521 APRRVYAGEDA
+521 SPRRVYAGEDA

-546 EPGQTNILRAACH
+546 EPEQTNILRAACH

-565 DRIEVVGTNDNLKEW
+565 ERIEILGTNENLRGW

-609 FVPEMDEKAFPPL
+609 FVPEMDEVAFPPL
-622 QQVSFPQRVLRS
+622 QSVSFFQRVLRG

-647 KTRQLSEAAPQ
+647 KKRQPVEAASQ